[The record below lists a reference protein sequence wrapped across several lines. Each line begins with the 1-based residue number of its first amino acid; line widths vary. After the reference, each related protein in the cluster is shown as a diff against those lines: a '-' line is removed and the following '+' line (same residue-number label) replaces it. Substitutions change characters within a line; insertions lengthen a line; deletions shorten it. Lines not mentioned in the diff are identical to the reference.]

1 MGNKKLKIDNGKLIM
16 VGFFYLAFS
25 IFNSQFSIIHSAQY
39 IPDSSISPAFTRD
52 AEIVPTGEANGVCIS
67 NTGTPTPAITLCST
81 MDLTGKTVYIKLPE
95 VTVATRPANHAL
107 VIVTDG
113 TSGTDCTTGGGST
126 RVLCA
131 WNGSAWASIGGGAGG
146 GTGDVTDVLG
156 TSNEICMTSSG
167 GPQPVVGLCSVLAL
181 TGKTI
186 QLGRLDLAGDIT
198 PTALAANTND
208 WNPTSLATAST
219 IRFAT
224 TAIYSITGLQGGA
237 DGRLLTLYNV
247 GSFATIFPNE
257 SSSSTAANRFAF
269 GSDVIVG
276 PNQGLIIQY
285 DSVVSG
291 GRWRALSTIV
301 NPGAS
306 AYCADAGS
314 TDTYACTL
322 TPPITA
328 YTIGAHYFF
337 KANTANTGAATL
349 ALNGIASPLTIKKPV
364 GGVTTDLVDNDIRA
378 GQIVEVVYDGT
389 NFQMVSQLGNAP
401 GGLSGLATG
410 CLSKAASSTTINDST
425 VCEDADSINSSK
437 KIEVGDVSTNAVAL
451 KATGITGK
459 VGIQAATL
467 RKRNIGFIIGSDTGS
482 ALTNSDSQAA
492 VYENQL
498 AAFHVTSIKCRT
510 DTGSST
516 INVARSGTNIL
527 SSNLVCTTS
536 GATSTSFSSGIDA
549 IAVGQLL
556 DFVMVT
562 AATSGTPKRI
572 SVTITAVIDSE

>member
-1 MGNKKLKIDNGKLIM
+1 MKNLFVI
-16 VGFFYLAFS
+16 LAALLWAAS
-25 IFNSQFSIIHSAQY
+25 INAAQY

-52 AEIVPTGEANGVCIS
+52 AEIIPTGETNAVCVG
-67 NTGTPTPAITLCST
+67 NTGTPTPSIALCAT
-81 MDLTGKTVYIKLPE
+81 VDLTGKTVYYKPPE
-95 VTVATRPANHAL
+95 VAIASLPVNHGI
-107 VIVTDG
+107 VIVTDAA
-113 TSGTDCTTGGGST
+113 SSASCTVAGGST
-126 RVLCA
+126 KLPCW
-131 WNGSAWASIGGGAGG
+131 WNGSTWVPMGVGGAG
-146 GTGDVTDVLG
+146 GTGDVTDVIG
-156 TSNEICMTSSG
+156 TTNEICMTASA
-167 GPQPVVGLCSVLAL
+167 GPIPQVGLCATLAL
-181 TGKTI
+181 TAKTI

-198 PTALAANTND
+198 PAALTANTND

-219 IRFAT
+219 IRFST
-224 TAIYSITGLQGGA
+224 NAIWSITGLQGGA

-269 GSDVIVG
+269 GSDIIVG

-314 TDTYACTL
+314 STTAYTCSL

-328 YTIGAHYFF
+328 YTTGAHYFF
-337 KANTANTGAATL
+337 KANTANSAASTL
-349 ALNGIASPLTIKKPV
+349 ALNGIASPVTIKKPV
-364 GGVTTDLVDNDIRA
+364 GGVTTDLVANDIRA
-378 GQIVEVVYDGT
+378 GQIVEVVFDGT
-389 NFQMVSQLGNAP
+389 NFQMVSQLGNTP
-401 GGLSGLATG
+401 GGISGLATG
-410 CLSKAASSTTINDST
+410 CLSKAASATTINDST

-437 KIEVGDVSTNAVAL
+437 KIEIGDVSTNSIQL
-451 KATGITGK
+451 KATGTTGK

-467 RKRNIGFIIGSDTGS
+467 RKRNITFIIGADNGV
-482 ALTNSDSQAA
+482 ALVNTDDQLD

-498 AAFHVTSIKCRT
+498 AAFHITSVKCRT
-510 DTGSST
+510 DTGTST
-516 INVARSGTNIL
+516 INLQRNDGTPANIM

-536 GATSTSFSSGIDA
+536 GATSTSFTSGEDA
-549 IAVGQLL
+549 IALGNMI

-562 AATSGTPKRI
+562 AATTGAPKRI
-572 SVTITAVIDSE
+572 TVTLTVVVDSE

>member
-1 MGNKKLKIDNGKLIM
+1 MNRPYRINMKKILLI
-16 VGFFYLAFS
+16 LAALFWAAS
-25 IFNSQFSIIHSAQY
+25 LNAAQY

-146 GTGDVTDVLG
+146 GTGDVTDVFG
-156 TSNEICMTSSG
+156 TSNEICVTNPG
-167 GPQPVVGLCSVLAL
+167 GPSPTASLCSTIAIL
-181 TGKTI
+181 GKI
-186 QLGRLDLAGDIT
+186 LQLGRLDLAGDIT
-198 PTALAANTND
+198 PTTLTANTND
-208 WNPTSLATAST
+208 WNPTALSTAST
-219 IRFAT
+219 IRFST
-224 TAIYSITGLQGGA
+224 NAIWSITGLLGGA
-237 DGRLLTLYNV
+237 DGRIITLYNV
-247 GSFATIFPNE
+247 GSFAAIFPNA
-257 SSSSTAANRFAF
+257 SSSSATGNRFAF
-269 GSDVIVG
+269 GSDIIVG
-276 PNQGLIIQY
+276 PNQGLILQY
-285 DSVVSG
+285 DNTATS
-291 GRWRALSTIV
+291 WRALSTII

-314 TDTYACTL
+314 TDAYACSL

-328 YTIGAHYFF
+328 YTTGAHYFF
-337 KANTANTGAATL
+337 KANTANTGVATL
-349 ALNGIASPLTIKKPV
+349 ALNGIASPVTIKKPV
-364 GGVTTDLVDNDIRA
+364 GGATTDLDNNDIRS

-389 NFQMVSQLGNAP
+389 NFQMVSMLGNAP
-401 GGLSGLATG
+401 GGISGLATG
-410 CLSKAASSTTINDST
+410 CLSKAASGTTLNDSA
-425 VCEDADSINSSK
+425 VCEDADSVNSSK
-437 KIEVGDVSTNAVAL
+437 KMEVGDVSTNSFIF
-451 KATGITGK
+451 KGTGITGK

-467 RKRNIGFIIGSDTGS
+467 RKRTIGFVIGADSGA
-482 ALTNSDSQAA
+482 ALTDSDDQVD

-498 AAFHVTSIKCRT
+498 AAFHITSVKCRT
-510 DTGSST
+510 DTGTST
-516 INVARSGTNIL
+516 INLQRNDGTPANIL

-536 GATSTSFSSGIDA
+536 GATSTSFTSGEDA
-549 IAVGQLL
+549 IAVGNMI

-572 SVTITAVIDSE
+572 TVTITATVDSE

>member
-1 MGNKKLKIDNGKLIM
+1 MYRPYRINMKKILLI
-16 VGFFYLAFS
+16 LAALFWATS
-25 IFNSQFSIIHSAQY
+25 INAAQY

-113 TSGTDCTTGGGST
+113 NSGTDCTTGGGST

-146 GTGDVTDVLG
+146 GTGDVTDVLQ
-156 TSNEICMTSSG
+156 TSNEICVLNPG
-167 GPQPVVGLCSVLAL
+167 GPQPQVSLCATVAIL
-181 TGKTI
+181 GKI
-186 QLGRLDLAGDIT
+186 LQLGRLDLAGDIT
-198 PTALAANTND
+198 PASLTANTND
-208 WNPTSLATAST
+208 WNPSGLSTAST
-219 IRFAT
+219 IRFST
-224 TAIYSITGLQGGA
+224 SAIWSITGLLGGA
-237 DGRLLTLYNV
+237 DGRIITLYNV
-247 GSFATIFPNE
+247 GSFAAIFPNA
-257 SSSSTAANRFAF
+257 SSSSASGGRFAF
-269 GSDVIVG
+269 GSDIIVG

-285 DSVVSG
+285 DSTVSS
-291 GRWRALSTIV
+291 WRALSTII

-314 TDTYACTL
+314 SDAYACSL

-328 YTIGAHYFF
+328 YTTGSHYFF
-337 KANTANTGAATL
+337 RANTANTGAATL
-349 ALNGIASPLTIKKPV
+349 ALNGIASPVTIKKPV

-378 GQIVEVVYDGT
+378 GQIVEVVHDGT

-410 CLSKAASSTTINDST
+410 CLAKAASSTTLNDSA
-425 VCEDADSINSSK
+425 VCEDADSVNASK
-437 KIEVGDVSTNAVAL
+437 KVEVGDVSTNSFIL
-451 KATGITGK
+451 KGTGITGK
-459 VGIQAATL
+459 VGIQAVTL
-467 RKRNIGFIIGSDTGS
+467 RKRNVTFIIGAESGA
-482 ALTNSDSQAA
+482 ALTNADDQPD

-498 AAFHVTSIKCRT
+498 AAFHITSVKCRT
-510 DTGSST
+510 DAGTSV
-516 INVARSGTNIL
+516 INLQRNDGTPANIL
-527 SSNLVCTTS
+527 SSDLSCTTG
-536 GATSTSFSSGIDA
+536 GATSTSFVSGEDA
-549 IAVGQLL
+549 IAVGQMI

-562 AATSGTPKRI
+562 AGGTAKR
-572 SVTITAVIDSE
+572 VTVTVTVVIDSE